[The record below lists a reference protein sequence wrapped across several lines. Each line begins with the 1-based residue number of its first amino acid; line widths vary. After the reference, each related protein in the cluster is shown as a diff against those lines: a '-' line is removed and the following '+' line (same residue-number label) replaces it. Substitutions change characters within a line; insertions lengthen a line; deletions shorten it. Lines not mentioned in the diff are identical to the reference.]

1 MVQGSNTSQPHLCY
15 FYPNVSS
22 GRSDNSKAEPALPI
36 DLSSAFNTYTIVWAK
51 DRLTFAING
60 VEYRRLVA
68 GPSVGIP
75 QIPVRA
81 DLCHEMRCLR
91 HSQSCP
97 CSCLFSSSIE
107 KRFHSRPAHLSRWL
121 L

>member
-36 DLSSAFNTYTIVWAK
+36 DLSAAFNTYTIVWAK

-81 DLCHEMRCLR
+81 DLCQCANSELGQVPLKQK
-91 HSQSCP
+91 SN
-97 CSCLFSSSIE
+97 
-107 KRFHSRPAHLSRWL
+107 
-121 L
+121 